1 MISHIDNRCSSAT
14 LAWFPFICGCC
25 RGNRLTSSE
34 RSKEV
39 HFGAVP
45 TSTDTAM
52 RHINQAFLEDLGVP
66 VEFPTLYLPSV
77 IERYRQ
83 NLVEQNRTP
92 GEFLAAGICAAFSAA
107 TGNSVVGRLGT
118 RRFIPASLYMLMI
131 GNPGSGKS
139 PALTH
144 ALEPIRREQTA
155 RERAARE
162 RAETPV
168 CLTRVLPDGEVLD
181 EGDGNET
188 AEVVAEL
195 VPAIPPHVRYVYLTD
210 ATIPAVQYALAGN
223 QRGLVMVADEAL
235 SLFKGSGRGGDRA
248 IWLQIWNAENLTIA
262 RRCGKPPVVTI
273 PRSFVTLVAGVQ
285 PDLFPRLRNPD
296 GDDGLLDRFLLL
308 GDGGN
313 GWPEYSF
320 GNIDPG
326 IAAEYHGVIDLMVSH
341 RDDGALND
349 SVCPAVLDIDEAC
362 SRRFEALH
370 IRLTDKMKALRAN
383 QRYGGLITKLVAN
396 AQRLAVLRAAMR
408 WTVGE
413 NGSGCS
419 PESITLADAEAACQ
433 VAEFCFG
440 RALLWRPELVGSER
454 PAEAGR
460 PQGSDAMPSGDGAKS
475 PIELAEKIIG
485 YMARRGFTSVPV
497 RQLQSSGGFVPA
509 NARDLR
515 AACQHLVDTSQ
526 GHWRDKPGREFVLM
540 SPNQQTPNTEADGAL
555 GPAAP

>member
-1 MISHIDNRCSSAT
+1 
-14 LAWFPFICGCC
+14 
-25 RGNRLTSSE
+25 
-34 RSKEV
+34 
-39 HFGAVP
+39 
-45 TSTDTAM
+45 M
-52 RHINQAFLEDLGVP
+52 RHVTKAFLADLGLP
-66 VEFPTLYLPSV
+66 IEFPTIYLPSV

-83 NLVEQNRTP
+83 NLIEQNRTP

-118 RRFIPASLYMLMI
+118 RRFNPASLYMLMI
-131 GNPGSGKS
+131 GNPGSGKT
-139 PALTH
+139 PALIH

-162 RAETPV
+162 LAATPV
-168 CLTRVLPDGEVLD
+168 CLTRVMPDGESPD
-181 EGDGNET
+181 EGDESET
-188 AEVVAEL
+188 ADVVAEL
-195 VPAIPPHVRYVYLTD
+195 VPTAPPHVRYIYLTD
-210 ATIPAVQYALAGN
+210 ATIPAVQYALASN

-235 SLFKGSGRGGDRA
+235 ALFKGSGRGGDRA

-308 GDGGN
+308 GDGSN

-326 IAAEYHGVIDLMVSH
+326 IAAEYHGAVDLMLNH
-341 RDDGALND
+341 RDDGTPND
-349 SVCPAVLDIDEAC
+349 SVCAAVLDIDDVC
-362 SRRFEALH
+362 SRRFESLH
-370 IRLTDKMKALRAN
+370 NRLTDGMKSLRAN
-383 QRYGGLITKLVAN
+383 QRYGGLVTKLVAN

-413 NGSGCS
+413 NGSGSS
-419 PESITLADAEAACQ
+419 PESLTLADAEAACQ

-440 RALLWRPELVGSER
+440 RALLWRPELIGSAR

-460 PQGSDAMPSGDGAKS
+460 PQETDAIPTGDGAMS
-475 PIELAEKIIG
+475 PQVLAEKVTG
-485 YMARRGFTSVPV
+485 YMARRGFTSVCV
-497 RQLQSSGGFVPA
+497 RRLQSCGSFPKSKSA
-509 NARDLR
+509 DLR
-515 AACQHLVDTSQ
+515 AACQHLVDVSR
-526 GHWRDKPGREFVLM
+526 GDWRGKPGREFVLAP
-540 SPNQQTPNTEADGAL
+540 PNQQTPNTEADGAL